1 MLLVLDM
8 CNRLCYTFVLISNR
22 GQAMN
27 EIDTFTNDSDQW
39 EDEIF
44 DMIDRAIVTND
55 NDEQDAILDSV
66 RQRVKSLIRLALKS
80 SG

>member
-8 CNRLCYTFVLISNR
+8 CIRLCYNFVLILNR

-27 EIDTFTNDSDQW
+27 ELDTFTNDSDQW

-44 DMIDRAIVTND
+44 DMIDRAIVTDD

-66 RQRVKSLIRLALKS
+66 RKRVKSLIRLALKS

>member
-1 MLLVLDM
+1 
-8 CNRLCYTFVLISNR
+8 
-22 GQAMN
+22 MN
-27 EIDTFTNDSDQW
+27 ELDTFTNDSDQW

-44 DMIDRAIVTND
+44 DMIDRAIVTDD

-66 RQRVKSLIRLALKS
+66 RKRVKSLIRLALKS

>member
-1 MLLVLDM
+1 
-8 CNRLCYTFVLISNR
+8 
-22 GQAMN
+22 MN